1 MTVFES
7 GNMRLQVLSTR
18 LIGKVNDC
26 YICKDLA
33 SSGGTLYTVIV
44 IKEHELVR
52 RVLELFRLS
61 DRQGRNTLI
70 EGFSSGENH
79 VLVFPYHKERPLKD
93 FYEGDA
99 YTLAQCENIC
109 INTILTCMSSDL
121 PYPVLNLLLRQGQ
134 LQFSADQSVYLGF
147 MMDLTEFDPDIKERD
162 CVRECARILLKILE
176 PKSGQKATS
185 YYLLEKKTAN
195 DSYDRFTDLYRDIT
209 IAAVTTKK
217 VTIFTVIRLWFKRN
231 GDTIMGI
238 FLWICLILGIF
249 ALSIVVSK
257 LFLGGTSWLRLLFNT
272 FTRIGTESLL
282 Q

>member
-162 CVRECARILLKILE
+162 CVRECWKRR
-176 PKSGQKATS
+176 PPMTATTGS
-185 YYLLEKKTAN
+185 RTCTA
-195 DSYDRFTDLYRDIT
+195 I
-209 IAAVTTKK
+209 
-217 VTIFTVIRLWFKRN
+217 
-231 GDTIMGI
+231 
-238 FLWICLILGIF
+238 
-249 ALSIVVSK
+249 
-257 LFLGGTSWLRLLFNT
+257 
-272 FTRIGTESLL
+272 
-282 Q
+282 